1 MRRHLVTNNLP
12 IRSPNHRGRER
23 QARPFGRESLPNT
36 RSTSERAVP

>member
-36 RSTSERAVP
+36 RSHTERAAP